1 MNLYRL
7 DVIANGTSYPVED
20 WLGPRLF
27 RSRSRVNEC
36 GADIARNEG
45 YNVRLTRIQGA
56 GTMKVMGTF
65 TADSGRFQR
74 A

>member
-7 DVIANGTSYPVED
+7 DYITTDGAIPVED
-20 WLGPRLF
+20 FIGPRLF

-36 GADIARNEG
+36 GADIARNDG

-56 GTMKVMGTF
+56 GSMKIMGTF